1 MDDRTYAKFEN
12 VILLVEDDPEQR
24 ANLEKTARRYLEG
37 SPGAA
42 FCVAENTTA
51 ALDELEKYMKES
63 PTAKITAVLDY
74 NMGLSETGHKRPTE
88 MLFYHDFF
96 RHFLNNGGIV
106 IIYSGYPEQVWQS
119 QEIISSPGKYE
130 NLALLVAE
138 KSAVRMEDVFRLLK
152 GTPKEAIG
160 KLRKA
165 ADRYQLN
172 LGKIIEAYR
181 SAKK

>member
-1 MDDRTYAKFEN
+1 MDDRAYANFEKI
-12 VILLVEDDPEQR
+12 ILLVEDDPEQR
-24 ANLEKTARRYLEG
+24 ANLEKTARRYLDG
-37 SPGAA
+37 QPGTC
-42 FCVAENTTA
+42 FCVAGNTTN
-51 ALDELEKYMKES
+51 ALEELEKFMKES
-63 PTAKITAVLDY
+63 PNAKMTAVLDY
-74 NMGLSETGHKRPTE
+74 NMGMSEPGHKRPTE

-119 QEIISSPGKYE
+119 QEIMAASKKYE

-138 KSAVRMEDVFRLLK
+138 KSTVRMEDVFRLLK
-152 GTPKEAIG
+152 GTPHESIG
-160 KLRKA
+160 KLRQA

-181 SAKK
+181 SAKQ